1 VRVEQ
6 EIQYARSGDVSIAYQ
21 VSGGSSG
28 TLVVVPGFVSH
39 LEVFQDLPANRRF
52 SERLRSF
59 ARVVAYDRRNQGLSD
74 RPGAVATLE
83 QGMDDLLAVMDA
95 TGTESATLLGIS
107 EGGPLSMLFSA
118 TYPDRVDAL
127 ALFGAYARLPA
138 AEGYEIGLP
147 DEMLDAF
154 FHNLEASWGTGAG
167 SDFFAPSMAGDA
179 SFVAW
184 WGRFLRSASSPRGAL
199 DLLAM
204 YRDIDVRH
212 VLQTIDVPTVVLQR
226 RDDRVSPRR
235 FGRYLAANIPGAR
248 YVEHEGADHLITLDG
263 AERVLEELE
272 ELLTGSVSSAE
283 SDRVLAT
290 VLFTDIVDST
300 QRAADLGDRRWRD
313 LLDEH
318 DRIIQRGIDRH
329 RGRKVKSL
337 GDGVLATFDGPGR
350 AIRCAC
356 QLREAVRPL
365 GVDVRAGLHTG
376 ECEVMPNDDIG
387 GIAVHIGARVG
398 ALAGAGE
405 VLVSG
410 TVKDLVAGSGL
421 VFEDR
426 GRHQL
431 KGVPGE
437 WPLWAVG
444 AS

>member
-1 VRVEQ
+1 MATDIR
-6 EIQYARSGDVSIAYQ
+6 YAHNGDVSIAYQ
-21 VSGGSSG
+21 VVGDGPR
-28 TLVVVPGFVSH
+28 TVVMVPGFVSH
-39 LEVFQDLPANRRF
+39 LEVLFELPLNQRF
-52 SERLRSF
+52 LDRIASF
-59 ARVVAYDRRNQGLSD
+59 ARVVLFDRRNQGLSD
-74 RPGAVATLE
+74 RVGRPATLE
-83 QGMDDLLAVMDA
+83 DGMDDLTAVMDA
-95 TGTESATLLGIS
+95 SETSSATLLGIS
-107 EGGPLSMLFSA
+107 EGGPQSMLFAA
-118 TYPDRVDAL
+118 TYPERVDAL
-127 ALFGAYARLPA
+127 ALFGTYARLA
-138 AEGYEIGLP
+138 VGDGYDIGLSA
-147 DEMLDAF
+147 EILDGFLAGV
-154 FHNLEASWGTGAG
+154 AATWGTGEG
-167 SDFFAPSMAGDA
+167 TEFFAPGMAGDPA
-179 SFVAW
+179 FDRW

-199 DLLAM
+199 ELLAL
-204 YRDIDVRH
+204 YHEIDVRH
-212 VLQTIDVPTVVLQR
+212 VLPSIDVPTVVLQR
-226 RDDRVSPRR
+226 HDDRVAPRR
-235 FGRYLAANIPGAR
+235 FGRYLAEHIPGAR
-248 YVEHEGADHLITLDG
+248 YVELEGADHLIALGDADSVLD
-263 AERVLEELE
+263 ELE
-272 ELLTGSVSSAE
+272 ELVTGAVTGSE

-300 QRAADLGDRRWRD
+300 RRASDLGDRRWRD

-356 QLREAVRPL
+356 QVREAVRPL

-398 ALAGAGE
+398 ALAGPGE

-410 TVKDLVAGSGL
+410 TVKDLVAGSGV